1 MQATLNVKLLEH
13 TPNPEKLITLAAKLC
28 YAGCNIEDLSQKQT
42 EEAVE
47 KFLNTLV
54 TLGHESPMEHVS
66 FTFAVE
72 GVSRALTHQLVRH
85 RIASY
90 CLSGDTIVGYD
101 NKSKGLT
108 IEELYNKPV
117 QYQQTIKLRSINEN
131 TKELL
136 LNNVVSVV
144 KSGKKELFELLT
156 DDGYKIKATAEHRFF
171 TNNGWKRLKELNVN
185 DLVYTNGIECYK
197 DKEWLRKKFHE
208 ENLSTTQIG
217 ELCGV
222 TAGCIKKWIAR
233 FNIGKPR
240 GYHSIGKEPP
250 NKGKTKYNYEPLKKT
265 SEKMKNNTN
274 YKKMFG
280 EDNPQWKGGLNN
292 KNISSSHSH
301 KIAKDLK
308 SDIKYCENCSND
320 KNLEVHH
327 IDGNY
332 KNNNINN
339 LIKLCSTCH
348 KQYHLKMNNQTYTN
362 KGLETKNAFNLM
374 KIVKLSKIISI
385 KSIGVNETYDIE
397 MKAPYHNFIANGF
410 VVHNSQQSQRYVKLN
425 QFSYII
431 PPAIERN
438 EKAKQKYIQKME
450 DDQKVYD
457 EIVELLCDDYAQEYL
472 NKTQYV
478 KNGLQSQSLSPYEL
492 LKMLANETEK
502 ELKHLKGIVRNIEKK
517 AIEDARYV
525 FPNACETKIMLTMN
539 FRTLINFIQHRSCE
553 RAQWEIREL
562 AIEIIRILKPI
573 LPTLSKLLAPKC
585 CTSKCPEGKMSCGLM
600 EEKKIFFKNL

>member
-28 YAGCNIEDLSQKQT
+28 YAGCSIEDLSQKQT

-90 CLSGDTIVGYD
+90 
-101 NKSKGLT
+101 
-108 IEELYNKPV
+108 
-117 QYQQTIKLRSINEN
+117 
-131 TKELL
+131 
-136 LNNVVSVV
+136 
-144 KSGKKELFELLT
+144 
-156 DDGYKIKATAEHRFF
+156 
-171 TNNGWKRLKELNVN
+171 
-185 DLVYTNGIECYK
+185 
-197 DKEWLRKKFHE
+197 
-208 ENLSTTQIG
+208 
-217 ELCGV
+217 
-222 TAGCIKKWIAR
+222 
-233 FNIGKPR
+233 
-240 GYHSIGKEPP
+240 
-250 NKGKTKYNYEPLKKT
+250 
-265 SEKMKNNTN
+265 
-274 YKKMFG
+274 
-280 EDNPQWKGGLNN
+280 
-292 KNISSSHSH
+292 
-301 KIAKDLK
+301 
-308 SDIKYCENCSND
+308 
-320 KNLEVHH
+320 
-327 IDGNY
+327 
-332 KNNNINN
+332 
-339 LIKLCSTCH
+339 
-348 KQYHLKMNNQTYTN
+348 
-362 KGLETKNAFNLM
+362 
-374 KIVKLSKIISI
+374 
-385 KSIGVNETYDIE
+385 
-397 MKAPYHNFIANGF
+397 
-410 VVHNSQQSQRYVKLN
+410 SQQSQRYVKLN

-457 EIVELLCDDYAQEYL
+457 EIVEILCDDYAQEYL

-492 LKMLANETEK
+492 LKMLANGTEK
-502 ELKHLKGIVRNIEKK
+502 ELKHLKGMVRNIEKK